1 MLKNEYIDIL
11 NKYFPENAILPA
23 TELLENNPVQ
33 LFFTFPR
40 KTKKGTFV
48 FTSGKALKITLN
60 RDMNP
65 EEMLLV
71 FLHEMAHYF
80 TFKQHGRRTKP
91 HGVEWQTNFLSL
103 IEQFIHNGGFSEQA
117 AKVLTAC
124 YFTPVPHY
132 RPNCRYLRN
141 YFYPEGKDK
150 SYLHQLSENDKFAI
164 ADNANKKFI
173 LLKKRRTQYL
183 CKNLVNG
190 KLYLVHYFI
199 EIKRLYE

>member
-11 NKYFPENAILPA
+11 EKYFPKNAILPVS
-23 TELLENNPVQ
+23 ELLEKNPVK
-33 LFFTFPR
+33 LFLTFPR

-48 FTSGKALKITLN
+48 FTPGKNLKITLN
-60 RDMNP
+60 RDLKS

-71 FLHEMAHYF
+71 FLHEMAHYL
-80 TFKQHGRRTKP
+80 TFKQHGRRIKP
-91 HGVEWQTNFLSL
+91 HGIEWQTSFLSL
-103 IEQFIHNGGFSEQA
+103 IDQYISNGGFSVKA

-124 YFTPVPHY
+124 YFTPVPRY
-132 RPNCRYLRN
+132 RPNCRNLRD
-141 YFYPEGKDK
+141 YFYPEIKGKV
-150 SYLHQLSENDKFAI
+150 YLYQLSENEKFAI
-164 ADNANKKFI
+164 ADNPNKQFI

-183 CKNLVNG
+183 CKNLVND

>member
-11 NKYFPENAILPA
+11 EKYFPKNAILPA
-23 TELLENNPVQ
+23 SELLEKNPVK
-33 LFFTFPR
+33 LFLTFPR

-48 FTSGKALKITLN
+48 FTPGKALKITLN
-60 RDMNP
+60 RDLKH

-71 FLHEMAHYF
+71 FLHEMAHYI
-80 TFKQHGRRTKP
+80 TFKHHGRRIKP

-103 IEQFIHNGGFSEQA
+103 IDQYIRNGGFSVEA
-117 AKVLTAC
+117 AKMLMAC
-124 YFTPVPHY
+124 YFTPVPRY

-141 YFYPEGKDK
+141 YFYPESKKK
-150 SYLHQLSENDKFAI
+150 SYLHQLLEKEKFTVAKQP
-164 ADNANKKFI
+164 NKQFI
-173 LLKKRRTQYL
+173 LVKKRRTQYL

-190 KLYLVHYFI
+190 KLYLVHSFI